1 MDPSLQHHYLQA
13 LGIVQYVPRDTVYED
28 VEASGDIETRPENAA
43 TQPEPATSGAAAKSV
58 DVAALVNL
66 DLDAKP
72 SAQVSKATPKKA
84 PKQAPKI
91 SPKEDSQLASNI
103 EVKLS
108 LWQVTESLL
117 VCTLVEGELANQTE
131 MELLTNIL
139 NAIGCGIKQLPQMD
153 LLEWPPYPNAV
164 GDEAEVREF
173 LTMSLEARVAK
184 SPIKSVLLLGDGA
197 ANWLASEYAG
207 QQSDSGELTLS
218 ANTSGLLI
226 PSLGEMIAQPQLKAV
241 AWQRLQRL
249 LPKAS

>member
-1 MDPSLQHHYLQA
+1 MDPSRQHHYLQA

-28 VEASGDIETRPENAA
+28 VDAPGDIETKPKNRA
-43 TQPEPATSGAAAKSV
+43 TQPEQATSRAAAKPV

-66 DLDAKP
+66 KLDAEPVAKGVKP
-72 SAQVSKATPKKA
+72 PPQKALE
-84 PKQAPKI
+84 
-91 SPKEDSQLASNI
+91 EDSQPATNI

-117 VCTLVEGELANQTE
+117 VCTLVEGELANRAE

-153 LLEWPPYPNAV
+153 LLEWPPYPNAA

-173 LTMSLEARVAK
+173 ITMSMEARVVK
-184 SPIKSVLLLGDGA
+184 NPIKSVLLLGDGA
-197 ANWLASEYAG
+197 ANWLTSEDAG
-207 QQSDSGELTLS
+207 KQSDSGKLTLS
-218 ANTSGLLI
+218 ANTNGLLI

-241 AWQRLQRL
+241 AWQRLQSL